1 MRDAPLTATSLPG
14 ESEGTTILRLAGP
27 FTLENMF
34 GFQNEFRAM
43 RPPVL
48 ILDMSDVPYM
58 DSAGLGVL
66 TNAHVSAENSGRT
79 FYLAGLSDRLTT
91 LLHLTKLDGVL
102 KVFPSAGEAERAAK
116 RP

>member
-1 MRDAPLTATSLPG
+1 MRDAPLTATPLSG
-14 ESEGTTILRLAGP
+14 ERDGTTVLRLSGP

-34 GFQNEFRAM
+34 AFQNEFRAM

-48 ILDMSDVPYM
+48 IVDMTDVPYM

-66 TNAHVSAENSGRT
+66 TNAHVSAENGGRL
-79 FYLAGLSDRLTT
+79 FCLAGLNDRVMT
-91 LLHLTKLDGVL
+91 LLHLTRLDGVL
-102 KVFPSAGEAERAAK
+102 KLFPSAEEAERSLA